1 MNRLGRKLLIAVAS
15 VAMLATS
22 CISSTIFDYQ
32 GDCSVH
38 FKIKFRYDMNM
49 EYADAFHS
57 HVRSVTLYAFGED
70 GKLAYQKTESGDAL
84 GVEGWMMDV
93 SPEPGTYDLLAWC
106 GLEEGDYFKVPAAT
120 IGKTTI
126 EELKCRLERNADNEV
141 KDDLNDLFHGSLHIE
156 FSAKPGSHVYTM
168 NLLKN
173 TNSVRINLHHLS
185 GEDLNPEDFRFE
197 ILDDNGYMNWDN
209 TLLEDDLLTYR
220 PWLMTSG
227 SVSSDVE
234 VPSKADEKLNIL
246 SADFT
251 VGRLMTSQNP
261 VLHIYN
267 DHLDRRVLTIPLNDY
282 FLAVRSANV
291 ASMDPQEFLD
301 RNDDF
306 NMTVLL
312 DKNLDWVSVSINIHS
327 WRVVKYNETLQ

>member
-1 MNRLGRKLLIAVAS
+1 MKMNRLGRKLLIAVAS

-22 CISSTIFDYQ
+22 CISSTIFDQQ

-93 SPEPGTYDLLAWC
+93 SLEPGTYDLLAWC

-141 KDDLNDLFHGSLHIE
+141 KDDLNDLFHGSLHHGQRM
-156 FSAKPGSHVYTM
+156 FHRLRC
-168 NLLKN
+168 NL
-173 TNSVRINLHHLS
+173 V
-185 GEDLNPEDFRFE
+185 
-197 ILDDNGYMNWDN
+197 
-209 TLLEDDLLTYR
+209 LLLI
-220 PWLMTSG
+220 
-227 SVSSDVE
+227 VE
-234 VPSKADEKLNIL
+234 KQ
-246 SADFT
+246 
-251 VGRLMTSQNP
+251 RQ
-261 VLHIYN
+261 
-267 DHLDRRVLTIPLNDY
+267 R
-282 FLAVRSANV
+282 
-291 ASMDPQEFLD
+291 
-301 RNDDF
+301 RNDQRCPQ
-306 NMTVLL
+306 
-312 DKNLDWVSVSINIHS
+312 KHQ
-327 WRVVKYNETLQ
+327 YNTKFSPHVFFFP